1 MLIWNTL
8 SSLLASK
15 PNPIQQPV
23 RTSIR
28 TPQANHLTR
37 QGHCPT
43 HSLEDQLSE
52 EPPKSRANSG
62 HCIVH
67 QRAQNP
73 AKHTS
78 VPVLVPRFPGPCNQ
92 RTYDVVSPTN
102 ELALALGQASPI
114 MGKDINSKTPRS
126 CSQRPQDQ
134 DLLTGEPVLDSGSP
148 GPQS

>member
-15 PNPIQQPV
+15 PNPTQQPV

-28 TPQANHLTR
+28 TPQANQLAR

-43 HSLEDQLSE
+43 HAPEDQLSE
-52 EPPKSRANSG
+52 EPPESRANSG
-62 HCIVH
+62 HCTIH
-67 QRAQNP
+67 QRGQNP

-78 VPVLVPRFPGPCNQ
+78 VPVLVSRFPGPCSQ
-92 RTYDVVSPTN
+92 RPYDVVSPTN

-114 MGKDINSKTPRS
+114 MGKYTNSRTPRS
-126 CSQRPQDQ
+126 CSQRPHDQ
-134 DLLTGEPVLDSGSP
+134 DLFTGEPVLDSGSP